1 MSAVAPPAA
10 PRAIRAFGAC
20 NWIGIWTLFQRE
32 LWRFLKEWLETVVAP
47 AFSAILYLAVF
58 AFALGPDRDTAA
70 GQAVLS
76 FILPGLVLF
85 AVLERAA
92 ETTVFTLVYDK
103 LEGSISDVLMPPLTA
118 SELVAAYALAG
129 AAAGLVTGTPV
140 LAVAIVAL
148 DMPVGSPALV
158 VAFAAGGSL
167 MLSLTG
173 ILVGLWSAKWDH
185 ATAFFAFL
193 LIPLTFL
200 SGLFAPVELLP
211 SPLPE
216 IVQLNPIFYV
226 IDGFRAGAL
235 GIHSAPIGLS
245 LAVVGITIVALWA
258 LCDRLVARGWK
269 LKP

>member
-1 MSAVAPPAA
+1 MTTSQPAAA
-10 PRAIRAFGAC
+10 PRALRTFGAC
-20 NWIGIWTLFQRE
+20 NWVGVRTLFLRE
-32 LWRFLKEWLETVVAP
+32 LWRYLKEWLETVVAP

-58 AFALGPDRDTAA
+58 AFALGPDRETPE

-103 LEGSISDVLMPPLTA
+103 LEGVISDVLMPPLTA
-118 SELVAAYALAG
+118 SELVAAYALSG
-129 AAAGLVTGTPV
+129 AVAGLVTGTPV
-140 LAVAIVAL
+140 LAVAILGL
-148 DMPVGSPALV
+148 DMPIGSPALV
-158 VAFAAGGSL
+158 IAFAAGGSL

-185 ATAFFAFL
+185 AMAFFAFL
-193 LIPLTFL
+193 MIPLTFL

-211 SPLPE
+211 APLSQ

-235 GIHSAPIGLS
+235 GIHSAPVGLS
-245 LAVVGITIVALWA
+245 LAVVAASIVGLWI
-258 LCDRLVARGWK
+258 LCDRLVANGWK

>member
-1 MSAVAPPAA
+1 MAGTLPVAPP
-10 PRAIRAFGAC
+10 RALRTFGAC
-20 NWIGIWTLFQRE
+20 NWVGVRTLVRRE
-32 LWRFLKEWLETVVAP
+32 LWRVMKEWLENVVAP
-47 AFSAILYLAVF
+47 AFSSILYLAVF
-58 AFALGPDRDTAA
+58 TFALGPDRASPE
-70 GQAVLS
+70 GQAILR

-85 AVLERAA
+85 AIVERAA
-92 ETTVFTLVYDK
+92 ETTVITLVYDK

-140 LAVAIVAL
+140 LAVAILVF
-148 DMPVGSPALV
+148 DMPVASPALV
-158 VAFAAGGSL
+158 LVFAAGGSL

-173 ILVGLWSAKWDH
+173 ILVGLWSQKWDH
-185 ATAFFAFL
+185 TAAFFSFL

-211 SPLPE
+211 SPLSE

-235 GIHSAPIGLS
+235 GINSAPVGLS
-245 LAVVGITIVALWA
+245 LAVVATTIVALWA
-258 LCDRLVARGWK
+258 LSDRLVARGWR